1 MVRKTYIV
9 TVDEKS
15 SFTGVMP
22 MPAYGS
28 SRYDKVTI
36 TRPVSVAA
44 LDGNPKLYTS
54 EVLDKERQ
62 AGEQAGQ
69 NEAWDLARKILKL
82 PGLGGY
88 TDQELCEIFNFG
100 AVPVISDL
108 IRRYTYQEVADK
120 VKKWE
125 ETANIRVGD
134 VLVSPTNFKAL
145 VTCIGDDYMCLL
157 FSDGSCGQIVKDD
170 IKEFYKKTDQRFDLT
185 AVVDLLKEEE

>member
-15 SFTGVMP
+15 SFTGSMP

-54 EVLDKERQ
+54 EVLEKERQ

-69 NEAWDLARKILKL
+69 NEAWDLARKIVE
-82 PGLGGY
+82 PENDGGY
-88 TDQELCEIFNFG
+88 DISELRDIFG
-100 AVPVISDL
+100 YGPAVTLKKYSFHEAAALV
-108 IRRYTYQEVADK
+108 Q
-120 VKKWE
+120 KWE
-125 ETANIRVGD
+125 EKIRVGD
-134 VLVSPTNFKAL
+134 VVRLRY
-145 VTCIGDDYMCLL
+145 G
-157 FSDGSCGQIVKDD
+157 GKDD
-170 IKEFYKKTDQRFDLT
+170 QL
-185 AVVDLLKEEE
+185 AVVTYVMPDLLTILLASGNTSTVDKGRCTKLGKKLNIESLLVELDGEEE